1 MGLSFH
7 CPKCRAAVPALPTQM
22 GQQVTCPACQTPFRL
37 SPAMLGGNG
46 QSGAPKPAAAP
57 VAAAAAPVPPP
68 IVSHP
73 AMAPGKTTV
82 AEMVAKA
89 ATARWIG
96 PAAAPL
102 PPAPAHA
109 QPTPSGASVAPPPIV
124 ASAALARPA
133 PAPAAVPIA
142 ARPVAPAPSPI
153 APTPP
158 PSRPNVARFI
168 SAESK
173 DSTVQLTAEGKL
185 PELALAEATGR
196 KPKTSES
203 SASPL
208 VLGLALC
215 ASTIVSLLVVVYDF
229 DGGKTTQQIDAAR
242 AQLERFYV
250 TESGPLRPYQ
260 ILLRDAKRAHS
271 HGNLA
276 LEHQNYR
283 KVLDLLRSE
292 ARGQFTFLT
301 GSKSEDEE
309 LQSLLGE
316 ILDEEGR

>member
-89 ATARWIG
+89 TTARWIG
-96 PAAAPL
+96 PAAAPPSSS
-102 PPAPAHA
+102 PPSVA
-109 QPTPSGASVAPPPIV
+109 ASAVAPPPVV
-124 ASAALARPA
+124 APAALARPVA
-133 PAPAAVPIA
+133 APAA
-142 ARPVAPAPSPI
+142 ARPAAPQVAAPMPQ
-153 APTPP
+153 

-168 SAESK
+168 AAESK

>member
-96 PAAAPL
+96 PAAAPPSSS
-102 PPAPAHA
+102 PPSVA
-109 QPTPSGASVAPPPIV
+109 ASAVAPPPVV
-124 ASAALARPA
+124 APAALARPVA
-133 PAPAAVPIA
+133 APAA
-142 ARPVAPAPSPI
+142 ARPAAPQVAAPMPQPA
-153 APTPP
+153 
-158 PSRPNVARFI
+158 RPNVARFI
-168 SAESK
+168 AAESK

>member
-1 MGLSFH
+1 M
-7 CPKCRAAVPALPTQM
+7 PQ
-22 GQQVTCPACQTPFRL
+22 
-37 SPAMLGGNG
+37 
-46 QSGAPKPAAAP
+46 
-57 VAAAAAPVPPP
+57 
-68 IVSHP
+68 
-73 AMAPGKTTV
+73 
-82 AEMVAKA
+82 
-89 ATARWIG
+89 
-96 PAAAPL
+96 
-102 PPAPAHA
+102 
-109 QPTPSGASVAPPPIV
+109 
-124 ASAALARPA
+124 
-133 PAPAAVPIA
+133 
-142 ARPVAPAPSPI
+142 
-153 APTPP
+153 

-168 SAESK
+168 AAESK

-215 ASTIVSLLVVVYDF
+215 ASTIVSLLLVVYDF